1 VTAFLLTVLACFG
14 LLIGSFLNVVV
25 WRVPR
30 GESIVRPPSACP
42 SCHALI
48 RPRDNVPVISWL
60 LLRGRCRACGCAISR
75 RYPIVE
81 ASTALVFVLVGLR
94 LGATSAL
101 PAFVYLAGVAIALAL
116 IDLDTHRLPNAI
128 VLPSYLVIGVL
139 LLLASGGSG
148 DWSAMWRAL
157 IGGAA
162 MYAFYFV
169 AMVVYPAGMGF
180 GDVKL
185 AGLLGLCLGWLGW
198 GALVRCVPAWRLLRR
213 GPARRAKGRPA
224 DRHRLRAVDAARRSS
239 RHRGGRPALARIPRR
254 HHLVL
259 HLVLRMPEP
268 SSAHRRRPI

>member
-1 VTAFLLTVLACFG
+1 VTAYLLTVLASFG

-42 SCHALI
+42 SCRALI

-60 LLRGRCRACGCAISR
+60 LLRGRCRTCGCAISR
-75 RYPIVE
+75 RYPLVE

-94 LGATSAL
+94 LGATWAL
-101 PAFVYLAGVAIALAL
+101 PAFVYLAAIAIALAL

-128 VLPSYLVIGVL
+128 VLPSYLVSGVL
-139 LLLASGGSG
+139 LVLASWGSG

-169 AMVVYPAGMGF
+169 AMVVYPPGMGF

-198 GALVRCVPAWRLLRR
+198 GVLIVGWFAAFLIGGAYAIGLLATRKAGRRTGIAFGPWMLLGAAVGVGAGVPLW
-213 GPARRAKGRPA
+213 
-224 DRHRLRAVDAARRSS
+224 AAYL
-239 RHRGGRPALARIPRR
+239 GVI
-254 HHLVL
+254 
-259 HLVLRMPEP
+259 
-268 SSAHRRRPI
+268 I

>member
-1 VTAFLLTVLACFG
+1 MPT
-14 LLIGSFLNVVV
+14 
-25 WRVPR
+25 
-30 GESIVRPPSACP
+30 
-42 SCHALI
+42 
-48 RPRDNVPVISWL
+48 
-60 LLRGRCRACGCAISR
+60 SR

-198 GALVRCVPAWRLLRR
+198 GALVVGWFAAFLL
-213 GPARRAKGRPA
+213 GGSYAVGLLAARKA
-224 DRHRLRAVDAARRSS
+224 DRRTGIAFGPWMLLGAAVGIGAGVPLWHAY
-239 RHRGGRPALARIPRR
+239 LAVI
-254 HHLVL
+254 
-259 HLVLRMPEP
+259 
-268 SSAHRRRPI
+268 I